1 MYELQKFD
9 DEIDA
14 NASVAAGRLG
24 QHNLLYLV
32 EGSATVDGAGLEAGM
47 GVCAGDCASVRAGSA
62 GARIW
67 RWSLNRTGAPSGSQ
81 EGAGTRS
88 TLRMSRRIK
97 MFELVP
103 TSRWLF
109 RLDQITGF
117 RGSTGLHSHPGSG
130 IRCMVE
136 GQMRTES
143 EKGENTN
150 NTRPGDVWYEEGA
163 YPLTSTVDTDRTAT
177 FLRGMVLPPEFL
189 TAKDT
194 INSITEFTGSSE
206 GWKCCAQ
213 SVVTLR

>member
-14 NASVAAGRLG
+14 SAIVAVGCFG
-24 QHNLLYLV
+24 QHNLLYMV
-32 EGSATVDGAGLEAGM
+32 GGSATIDGADIEAGM
-47 GVCAGDCASVRAGSA
+47 AVCAGDCASIQAGSA

-67 RWSLNRTGAPSGSQ
+67 RWSLDRTGARIGFQ
-81 EGAGTRS
+81 EGTRS

-109 RLDQITGF
+109 RLDRITGF
-117 RGSTGLHSHPGSG
+117 QGSTGLHSHPGSG
-130 IRCMVE
+130 IRCMVD

-163 YPLTSTVDTDRTAT
+163 YPLTSTVDPERKAT

-194 INSITEFTGSSE
+194 INSITEFKGSVE
-206 GWKCCAQ
+206 GWQCCAQ
-213 SVVTLR
+213 NVVTLR

>member
-14 NASVAAGRLG
+14 DASFAAGRLG
-24 QHNLLYLV
+24 QHNLLYVV
-32 EGSATVDGAGLEAGM
+32 EGSATVDGVEVGTGM
-47 GVCAGDCASVRAGSA
+47 GVSAGDCASVRAGSS
-62 GARIW
+62 GALIW
-67 RWSLNRTGAPSGSQ
+67 RWSLNRTGAPSAPQ

-109 RLDQITGF
+109 RLDQITGL
-117 RGSTGLHSHPGSG
+117 RGSSGLHSHPGSG
-130 IRCMVE
+130 IRCMLE

-163 YPLTSTVDTDRTAT
+163 YPLTSTVDPDRTAT

-189 TAKDT
+189 SAKDT
-194 INSITEFTGSSE
+194 INSITAFDGSIE

-213 SVVTLR
+213 GVITLR